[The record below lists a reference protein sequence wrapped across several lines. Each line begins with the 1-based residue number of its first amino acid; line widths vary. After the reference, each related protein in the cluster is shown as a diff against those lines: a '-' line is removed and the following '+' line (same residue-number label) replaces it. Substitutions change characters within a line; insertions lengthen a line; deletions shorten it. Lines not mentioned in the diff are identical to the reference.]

1 MGKITINDKE
11 FEFKEGETIFQI
23 ARREGIFIPTY
34 CYHSQ
39 LRIVASCRI
48 CLVEVR
54 MNNKEFIVTS
64 CSTPA
69 QDGMIVYTDSEK
81 VLRERYAI
89 MQFLLL
95 NHPPECPVCDE
106 GGQCL
111 LQDFT
116 EYYGPVQPLFKY
128 KKDYKKYD
136 TGPLIRFYPELC
148 ILCDRC
154 YRFWKEELNED
165 EIISKERGSKTYVG
179 PYEDV
184 PILKGFSNYLIDIC
198 PVGAFLDN
206 TSSKFSVR
214 PWDLKKIDTRCP
226 LCSLFCEIRAYKRRE
241 TRTRSYRG
249 GKKLLPDRIY
259 NIKYQNKGII
269 DSIICDRGKFGKDFL
284 LSNYILS
291 KARIKG
297 EWKKIDIDEVFLNL
311 KKKIEK
317 YPSESIGI
325 ILSARMGNED
335 IDILKDVLINRMGI
349 MNFMLTPGI
358 IDSSANLML
367 SDFNLSDIKR
377 ETFIL
382 HTGYDFFYSHPVT
395 GLEILRRLRKFPEEI
410 VPAYFKTPPFK
421 QKMPFLFSISYQQGK
436 VQKEANEFF
445 LADFKKSFKL
455 NLAIFSEL
463 YKSYGVRKEAESR
476 LLNYFSFIR
485 KIENMDV
492 EEVLNQV
499 GFEKRKFNKI
509 LNRIK
514 NANNIILVYQD
525 FIPFEIQKIL
535 NVFRYLNLSVK
546 NLILRFSPNTEYLLR
561 KKFPLVSFEE
571 FYDKVK
577 KGLIRLVVF
586 IHTNPFLEIY
596 PFSKIK
602 EIFGNCET
610 LVLDTFKGLHTE
622 ISQNVIPLKSMFEKE
637 SKVVDNYG
645 NEKVIKK
652 VIKSERVDLVS
663 LFSKFEKENFEEI
676 NFFEKI
682 EIDFNKN
689 FKEVYFAP
697 SLYNFGYETL
707 FSETLNKVKK
717 PSYLFFPFENEKRAE
732 EFEKIC

>member
-1 MGKITINDKE
+1 MGKITINDRE
-11 FEFKEGETIFQI
+11 YEFKEGETIFQI

-54 MNNKEFIVTS
+54 INNKEFVVTS
-64 CSTPA
+64 CSTTA
-69 QDGMIVYTDSEK
+69 QEGMIVYTDSER
-81 VLRERYAI
+81 VLKERYAI

-111 LQDFT
+111 LQNFT
-116 EYYGPVQPLFKY
+116 EAYGPVNPVFKY
-128 KKDYKKYD
+128 KKEYKKYD

-165 EIISKERGSKTYVG
+165 EIVSIERGSKTYVG
-179 PYEDV
+179 PSGDN

-206 TSSKFSVR
+206 TTSKFSVR
-214 PWDLKKIDTRCP
+214 PWDLEKIDTHCP
-226 LCSLFCEIRAYKRRE
+226 LCSLFCEIRAYRRKKI
-241 TRTRSYRG
+241 RTRSYRG

-259 NIKYQNKGII
+259 NIKYQTKGIK

-284 LSNYILS
+284 ISKNILS
-291 KARIKG
+291 KTKIKG
-297 EWKKIDIDEVFLNL
+297 EWKNIDIDEVFLNL
-311 KKKIEK
+311 KEKIEK
-317 YPSESIGI
+317 YPPESIGV
-325 ILSARMGNED
+325 ILSARMGNEE
-335 IDILKDVLINRMGI
+335 IDVLKDVLVNRIGI

-367 SDFNLSDIKR
+367 SDFNLNDIKR
-377 ETFIL
+377 GTFIL

-421 QKMPFLFSISYQQGK
+421 EKMPFLFSISYQEGK
-436 VQKEANEFF
+436 VQKEANDF
-445 LADFKKSFKL
+445 LPADFKNSFEL

-463 YKSYGVRKEAESR
+463 YKNYGLRKESEST
-476 LLNYFSFIR
+476 LLNYFSFTR

-492 EEVLNQV
+492 ERVLNQI
-499 GFEKRKFNKI
+499 GFEKKKFNKI

-514 NANNIILVYQD
+514 NSNNLILVYQD
-525 FIPFEIQKIL
+525 FIPFEIQKAMY
-535 NVFRYLNLSVK
+535 VFKYLDLPVK
-546 NLILRFSPNTEYLLR
+546 NLILRFSPNTEYFL
-561 KKFPLVSFEE
+561 KKNFPLINMDE
-571 FYDKVK
+571 FHDRVK
-577 KGLIRLVVF
+577 KDLIKFVIF

-596 PFSKIK
+596 PFSKVK
-602 EIFGNCET
+602 EIFENCET
-610 LVLDTFKGLHTE
+610 LILDTFKGLHTE

-637 SKVVDNYG
+637 SKVMDNYG
-645 NEKVIKK
+645 NEKNIKK
-652 VIKSERVDLVS
+652 VIESGRVDLNV
-663 LFSKFEKENFEEI
+663 LFSKFKKGNSEEMNFS
-676 NFFEKI
+676 EKI

-689 FKEVYFAP
+689 FEDVYFAP

-717 PSYLFFPFENEKRAE
+717 PSHIFHPFENEEKAQ
-732 EFEKIC
+732 EFEKIS